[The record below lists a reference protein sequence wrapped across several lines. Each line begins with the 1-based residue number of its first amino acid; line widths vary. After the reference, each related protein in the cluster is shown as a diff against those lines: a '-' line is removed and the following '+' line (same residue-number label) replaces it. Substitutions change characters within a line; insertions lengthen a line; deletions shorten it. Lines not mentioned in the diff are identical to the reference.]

1 MSSPG
6 DWRGPSVPV
15 LRIRVNGD
23 RLESTTEILDLA
35 PTADRLS
42 GVLNGITDDQLN
54 APTPCDG
61 TSVAELLDHVSG
73 LTRAFR
79 AAAAKDFGPMTSTP
93 PSQDASRL
101 APSWRADIAEQAR
114 TLAQAWTDPAAYHG
128 MTQIGGVSLPGEV
141 AGRIALNELL
151 LHGWDLARATHQP
164 YQPDPAAI
172 QTCLASLSMMYPA
185 EDLDR
190 RKGIFGPPVE
200 VPDDASA
207 VDRAVAFS
215 GRAPAWPKQS

>member
-1 MSSPG
+1 M
-6 DWRGPSVPV
+6 
-15 LRIRVNGD
+15 
-23 RLESTTEILDLA
+23 TEILDLA

-42 GVLNGITDDQLN
+42 GVLNGITDQQLN

-79 AAAAKDFGPMTSTP
+79 AAAAKDFGPMTSIP
-93 PSQDASRL
+93 PSPDTSRL
-101 APSWRADIAEQAR
+101 GPSWRTDIAEQAHA
-114 TLAQAWTDPAAYHG
+114 LAQAWTDPAAYDG
-128 MTQIGGVSLPGEV
+128 MTEVGGVSLPGEM

-151 LHGWDLARATHQP
+151 LHGWDLARATDQS

-207 VDRAVAFS
+207 IDRAVAFS
-215 GRAPAWPKQS
+215 GRSPAWRQKS

>member
-1 MSSPG
+1 M
-6 DWRGPSVPV
+6 
-15 LRIRVNGD
+15 
-23 RLESTTEILDLA
+23 TEILDLA

-61 TSVAELLDHVSG
+61 TSVAELLDHVSSV
-73 LTRAFR
+73 TRAFR
-79 AAAAKDFGPMTSTP
+79 AAAVKDFGPMTSTP

-101 APSWRADIAEQAR
+101 APSWRTDITEQAR
-114 TLAQAWTDPAAYHG
+114 TLARAWTDPAAYDG
-128 MTQIGGVSLPGEV
+128 MTQVGGVSLPGEV

-151 LHGWDLARATHQP
+151 LHGWDLARATDQP

-172 QTCLASLSMMYPA
+172 QICLASLSMMYPA

-215 GRAPAWPKQS
+215 GRPPAWPRQS

>member
-1 MSSPG
+1 M
-6 DWRGPSVPV
+6 
-15 LRIRVNGD
+15 
-23 RLESTTEILDLA
+23 TQILDLA
-35 PTADRLS
+35 PTADRLA

-73 LTRAFR
+73 VTRGFR

-101 APSWRADIAEQAR
+101 APSWRTDIAEQAR
-114 TLAQAWTDPAAYHG
+114 TLAQAWTDPAAYEG
-128 MTQIGGVSLPGEV
+128 MTQVGGVSLPGEV

-151 LHGWDLARATHQP
+151 LHGWDLARATNQP

-185 EDLDR
+185 EDLER

-215 GRAPAWPKQS
+215 GRPPAWPQQS

>member
-1 MSSPG
+1 M
-6 DWRGPSVPV
+6 
-15 LRIRVNGD
+15 
-23 RLESTTEILDLA
+23 TQILDLA
-35 PTADRLS
+35 PTADRLA

-73 LTRAFR
+73 VTRAFR
-79 AAAAKDFGPMTSTP
+79 AAAAKDLGPMTSTP

-101 APSWRADIAEQAR
+101 PPSWRTDIAEQAR
-114 TLAQAWTDPAAYHG
+114 VLAQAWTDPAAYEG
-128 MTQIGGVSLPGEV
+128 MTQVGGVSLPGEV

-151 LHGWDLARATHQP
+151 LHGWDLARATDQP

-207 VDRAVAFS
+207 VDRVVAFS
-215 GRAPAWPKQS
+215 GRPPAWPQQS